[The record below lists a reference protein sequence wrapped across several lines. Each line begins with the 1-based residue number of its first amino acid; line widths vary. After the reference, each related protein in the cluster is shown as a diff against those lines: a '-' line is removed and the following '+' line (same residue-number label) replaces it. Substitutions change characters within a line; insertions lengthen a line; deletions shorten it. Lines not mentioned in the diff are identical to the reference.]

1 MQPKKPKSKPI
12 PKVAKAKTKTR
23 RKAVPP
29 GLRWD
34 LLEAAKFRC
43 QACGVPASQARL
55 EIDHVRPISKGGKD
69 LKSNY
74 QVLCLRCNRG
84 KGAKLRKQR
93 AGKKNPS

>member
-1 MQPKKPKSKPI
+1 MRIKKSPSKPI
-12 PKVAKAKTKTR
+12 SKVAKAKTKTR
-23 RKAVPP
+23 RKVIPP

-34 LLEAAKFRC
+34 LLEAARFRC

-55 EIDHVRPISKGGKD
+55 EIDHKTPVSKGGKD

-84 KGAKLRKQR
+84 KGAKLRKQKVT
-93 AGKKNPS
+93 KK